1 MIRFIGAVLITLGTV
16 AWGLLGVFRLRGRV
30 KSLRA
35 VTSALGIMKSE
46 ICDRLTPMPELLR
59 NMADEATYPAS
70 QLFKNASERMTSI
83 GMKPFSAIWSQA
95 VKNTPELLLKPPE
108 ELVLTE
114 LGVRLG
120 RYDITEQASAIQY
133 TQRRMEEHIRK
144 AEAERDNNSKVHAF
158 LGIAAG
164 LFAIIILL

>member
-1 MIRFIGAVLITLGTV
+1 MIRFIGAILITVGTA

-30 KSLRA
+30 KSLQA
-35 VTSALGIMKSE
+35 VSSALGIMKSE

-59 NMADEATYPAS
+59 NMKEEATYPAS
-70 QLFKNASERMTSI
+70 QLFKNASEKMSSI
-83 GMKPFSAIWSQA
+83 GSRPFSSLWSQA
-95 VKNTPELLLKPPE
+95 VKNTPELMLKPPE

-120 RYDITEQASAIQY
+120 RYDIAEQAAAIQY
-133 TQRRMEEHIRK
+133 AQRRLEEHIRK
-144 AEAERDNNSKVHAF
+144 AEAERDSNSKVHAF

-164 LFAIIILL
+164 IFAIIILL